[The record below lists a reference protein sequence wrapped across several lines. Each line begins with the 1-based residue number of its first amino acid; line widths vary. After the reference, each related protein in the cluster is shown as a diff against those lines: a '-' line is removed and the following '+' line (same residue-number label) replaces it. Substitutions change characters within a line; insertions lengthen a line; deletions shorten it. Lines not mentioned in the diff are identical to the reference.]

1 MADRAASDTKEQLL
15 RAAERL
21 FARDGIHG
29 ARVREINELAQQ
41 RNPSALHYHFGSR
54 AGLLEAI
61 LLRHQ
66 LEVDAVVK
74 PRLDA
79 LTLSEE
85 TTAGPREIIETVVG
99 PIVARLDT
107 ESGRDWVR
115 IIPQMLPVLS
125 DNIRRGVVEPTTPEM
140 FRILELLR
148 DRITELP
155 EPVQRER
162 LVDYAVTFVSLL
174 AERAHELE
182 SGQAPLLD
190 GEQFTA
196 HLVDVLTA
204 IVTAPSSVRRTPTD
218 PGPRAPARRRAAA
231 GRRSRRR

>member
-1 MADRAASDTKEQLL
+1 MSDRSGTDTKEQLL

-61 LLRHQ
+61 LLHHQ
-66 LEVDAVVK
+66 LEVDRVVR

-79 LTLSEE
+79 LEADGG
-85 TTAGPREIIETVVG
+85 TASVRDIIETVVE

-107 ESGRDWVR
+107 ESGRDWSR
-115 IIPQMLPVLS
+115 IIPQMLPALS
-125 DNIRRGVVEPTTPEM
+125 DNLRRGVVEPITPQM
-140 FRILELLR
+140 FRIMELLR
-148 DRITELP
+148 NRIDLP
-155 EPVQRER
+155 EAVQRER
-162 LVDYAVTFVSLL
+162 LVGYAVVFSGLL

-182 SGQAPLLD
+182 SGRAPLLD
-190 GEQFTA
+190 REQFTA

-204 IVTAPSSVRRTPTD
+204 LVTAPSSVPE
-218 PGPRAPARRRAAA
+218 RRR
-231 GRRSRRR
+231 RR

>member
-1 MADRAASDTKEQLL
+1 MADRPANDTKEQLL

-61 LLRHQ
+61 LLHHQ
-66 LEVDAVVK
+66 LEVDRAIR

-79 LTLSEE
+79 LEADGGR
-85 TTAGPREIIETVVG
+85 AGVREIIETVVE
-99 PIVARLDT
+99 PTIARLET
-107 ESGRDWVR
+107 ESGRDWAR

-125 DNIRRGVVEPTTPEM
+125 DNLRRGVVEPITPQL
-140 FRILELLR
+140 FRIMELLR
-148 DRITELP
+148 DRIDLP
-155 EPVQRER
+155 EAVRRER
-162 LVDYAVTFVSLL
+162 LVGYVVVYSSLL

-182 SGQAPLLD
+182 SGRAPLLD
-190 GEQFTA
+190 REQFTA

-204 IVTAPSSVRRTPTD
+204 IVTAPSNVP
-218 PGPRAPARRRAAA
+218 P
-231 GRRSRRR
+231 RRSKRSAGASPRLSRSSGGRG

>member
-1 MADRAASDTKEQLL
+1 MAERADTKEQLL

-66 LEVDAVVK
+66 VEVDRVVEA
-74 PRLDA
+74 RLDELEA
-79 LTLSEE
+79 DGE
-85 TTAGPREIIETVVG
+85 TVDVRDIIETVVG
-99 PIVARLDT
+99 PIVGRLDT

-125 DNIRRGVVEPTTPEM
+125 DNIRRGVLEPITPQN
-140 FRILELLR
+140 FRIMELLR
-148 DRITELP
+148 DRISDLP
-155 EPVQRER
+155 EAVRRER
-162 LVDYAVTFVSLL
+162 LVDYAVVFVSLL

-182 SGQAPLLD
+182 SGQSPLLD
-190 GEQFTA
+190 REQFTD
-196 HLVDVLTA
+196 HLTDVLTA
-204 IVTAPSSVRRTPTD
+204 VVTAPSTVRRRRPT
-218 PGPRAPARRRAAA
+218 
-231 GRRSRRR
+231 RSRRR